1 MNPEPL
7 HGSWFLH
14 GLWGGQQDSVDD
26 PTEVSQ
32 VEQVVGLGGGGEEV
46 LHGLFVGGQGAL
58 DQLIHAGLELI
69 TEASEITSGHNRL
82 EIMIRKSVKIDQ
94 FNRKKLE
101 E

>member
-14 GLWGGQQDSVDD
+14 GLWGGQQDSIDD

-58 DQLIHAGLELI
+58 DQLINAGLELV
-69 TEASEITSGHNRL
+69 TEASEITSGQNRL
-82 EIMIRKSVKIDQ
+82 GIVL
-94 FNRKKLE
+94 RKKLE
-101 E
+101 ENQE

>member
-58 DQLIHAGLELI
+58 DQLIHAGFELV
-69 TEASEITSGHNRL
+69 TEASEITSGQNRL
-82 EIMIRKSVKIDQ
+82 GIVL
-94 FNRKKLE
+94 RKKLE
-101 E
+101 EKQE

>member
-14 GLWGGQQDSVDD
+14 CLWGGQQDSIDD

-58 DQLIHAGLELI
+58 DQLINAGLELV
-69 TEASEITSGHNRL
+69 TEASEITSGQNRL
-82 EIMIRKSVKIDQ
+82 GIVL
-94 FNRKKLE
+94 RKKLE
-101 E
+101 EKQE

>member
-14 GLWGGQQDSVDD
+14 GLWGGQQDSIDD

-32 VEQVVGLGGGGEEV
+32 VKQVVGLGGGGEEV

-58 DQLIHAGLELI
+58 DQLINAGLELV
-69 TEASEITSGHNRL
+69 TEASEITSGQNRL
-82 EIMIRKSVKIDQ
+82 GIVL
-94 FNRKKLE
+94 RKKLE
-101 E
+101 EK

>member
-14 GLWGGQQDSVDD
+14 GLWGGQQDSIDD

-58 DQLIHAGLELI
+58 DQLINAGLELV
-69 TEASEITSGHNRL
+69 TEASEITSGQNRL
-82 EIMIRKSVKIDQ
+82 GIVL
-94 FNRKKLE
+94 RKKLE
-101 E
+101 EK

>member
-14 GLWGGQQDSVDD
+14 GLWGGQQDSIDD

-32 VEQVVGLGGGGEEV
+32 VEQVVGLGGSGEEV

-58 DQLIHAGLELI
+58 DQLINAGLELV
-69 TEASEITSGHNRL
+69 TEASEITSGQNRL
-82 EIMIRKSVKIDQ
+82 GIVL
-94 FNRKKLE
+94 RKKLE
-101 E
+101 EKQE

>member
-58 DQLIHAGLELI
+58 DQLIHTGFELI
-69 TEASEITSGHNRL
+69 TEASEITSGQNRL
-82 EIMIRKSVKIDQ
+82 EIGL
-94 FNRKKLE
+94 RKKLE
-101 E
+101 EKQE

>member
-14 GLWGGQQDSVDD
+14 GLWGGQQDSIDD

-58 DQLIHAGLELI
+58 DQLIHAGFELV
-69 TEASEITSGHNRL
+69 TEASEITSGQNRL
-82 EIMIRKSVKIDQ
+82 EIGL
-94 FNRKKLE
+94 RKKLE
-101 E
+101 EKQE

>member
-14 GLWGGQQDSVDD
+14 GLWGGQQDSIDD

-58 DQLIHAGLELI
+58 DQLINAGLELV
-69 TEASEITSGHNRL
+69 TEASEITSGQNRL
-82 EIMIRKSVKIDQ
+82 GIVL
-94 FNRKKLE
+94 RKKLE
-101 E
+101 EKQD

>member
-14 GLWGGQQDSVDD
+14 GLWGGQQDSIDD

-58 DQLIHAGLELI
+58 DQLINAGLELV
-69 TEASEITSGHNRL
+69 TEASEITSGQNRL
-82 EIMIRKSVKIDQ
+82 GIVL
-94 FNRKKLE
+94 RKKLE
-101 E
+101 EKQE

>member
-14 GLWGGQQDSVDD
+14 GLWGGQQDSIDD

-58 DQLIHAGLELI
+58 DQLIHAGFELI
-69 TEASEITSGHNRL
+69 TEASEITSGQNRL
-82 EIMIRKSVKIDQ
+82 EIGL
-94 FNRKKLE
+94 RKKLE
-101 E
+101 EKQE

>member
-14 GLWGGQQDSVDD
+14 GLWGGQQDSIDD

-58 DQLIHAGLELI
+58 DQLINAGLELV
-69 TEASEITSGHNRL
+69 TEASEITSGQNRL
-82 EIMIRKSVKIDQ
+82 GIVL
-94 FNRKKLE
+94 RKKLE

>member
-58 DQLIHAGLELI
+58 DQLINAGLELV
-69 TEASEITSGHNRL
+69 TEASEITSGQNRL
-82 EIMIRKSVKIDQ
+82 GIVL
-94 FNRKKLE
+94 RKKLE
-101 E
+101 ENQE

>member
-58 DQLIHAGLELI
+58 DQLINAGLELV
-69 TEASEITSGHNRL
+69 TKASEITSGQNRL
-82 EIMIRKSVKIDQ
+82 EIVLRE
-94 FNRKKLE
+94 KLE
-101 E
+101 EKQE

>member
-14 GLWGGQQDSVDD
+14 GLWGGQQDSIDD

-58 DQLIHAGLELI
+58 DQLINAGLELV

-82 EIMIRKSVKIDQ
+82 GIVL
-94 FNRKKLE
+94 RKKLE
-101 E
+101 EKQE

>member
-58 DQLIHAGLELI
+58 DQLIHAGFELI
-69 TEASEITSGHNRL
+69 TEASEITSGQNRL
-82 EIMIRKSVKIDQ
+82 EIVLRE
-94 FNRKKLE
+94 KLE
-101 E
+101 EKQE

>member
-1 MNPEPL
+1 MNPQPL

-14 GLWGGQQDSVDD
+14 GLWGGQQDSIDD

-58 DQLIHAGLELI
+58 DQLINAGLELV
-69 TEASEITSGHNRL
+69 TEASEITSGQNRL
-82 EIMIRKSVKIDQ
+82 GIVL
-94 FNRKKLE
+94 RKKLE
-101 E
+101 EKQE